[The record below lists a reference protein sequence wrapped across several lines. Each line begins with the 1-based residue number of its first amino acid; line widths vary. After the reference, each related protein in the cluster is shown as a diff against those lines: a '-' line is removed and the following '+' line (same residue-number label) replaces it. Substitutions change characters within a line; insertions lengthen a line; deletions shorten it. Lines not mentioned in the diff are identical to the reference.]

1 MSLEVEEKEDTVPK
15 RPDPK
20 QEIKRE
26 VIELVKMVV
35 LFLVIF
41 WTLKTFVVEGY
52 EVQGPSMIPTLD
64 DRERILV
71 LKLPHELSKLPI
83 LSSLLDPI
91 KPGDIVVFDSI
102 EETSKR
108 YIKRVIAKGPN
119 QARPNTVAA
128 ESREELAGANSVHV
142 KFEKGVVYVNNRRL
156 DEHYLVPAESH
167 STDTDEI
174 DLRPGQYYVLG
185 DHRSVSKDSRS
196 FRAVND
202 QQIVGKALFRF
213 WPLSKFGPL

>member
-1 MSLEVEEKEDTVPK
+1 MSLEVEEKEESDPK
-15 RPDPK
+15 RFDPK

-71 LKLPHELSKLPI
+71 FKLPHELSKLPI
-83 LSSLLDPI
+83 LSSLLEPI
-91 KPGDIVVFDSI
+91 KSGDIVVFDSTD
-102 EETSKR
+102 EANKR

-119 QARPNTVAA
+119 QSNANTVAA
-128 ESREELAGANSVHV
+128 ESREELPGVNSVHV
-142 KFEKGVVYVNNRRL
+142 KFEKGAVYVNNRRL
-156 DEHYLVPAESH
+156 DERYLVPTESH
-167 STDTDEI
+167 SPDTDEI

>member
-1 MSLEVEEKEDTVPK
+1 MSFDADVK
-15 RPDPK
+15 RDAEPQKPDPK

-71 LKLPHELSKLPI
+71 FKLPHELSKLPI
-83 LSSLLDPI
+83 LGAFLEPI
-91 KPGDIVVFDSI
+91 KPGDVVVFDSTD
-102 EETSKR
+102 EVNKR
-108 YIKRVIAKGPN
+108 YIKRVVAKGPG
-119 QARPNTVAA
+119 QAVNTVAA
-128 ESREELAGANSVHV
+128 SSRNEDPRANSVHV
-142 KFEKGVVYVNNRRL
+142 KFEKGAVYVNNRRL
-156 DEHYLVPAESH
+156 DERYLVPTESH
-167 STDTDEI
+167 SPDTDEI
-174 DLRPGQYYVLG
+174 DLRPGEYYVLG

-202 QQIVGKALFRF
+202 RQIVGKALLRF
-213 WPLSKFGPL
+213 WPLSKFGLL